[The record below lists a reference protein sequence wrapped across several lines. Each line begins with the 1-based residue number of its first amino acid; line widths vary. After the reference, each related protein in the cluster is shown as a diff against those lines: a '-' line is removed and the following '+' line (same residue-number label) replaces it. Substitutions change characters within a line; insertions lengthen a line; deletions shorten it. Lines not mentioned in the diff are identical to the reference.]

1 MAPQGGV
8 AESGVVEHCQVFI
21 NCTARQIGRQAVLI
35 GLQARGNPAIV
46 RARELWRSDVI
57 ERMLIVRVISPTAS
71 SARKVGLLVQDNL
84 FNSDGRHPAA
94 DLVLR
99 GIVPAV
105 NHEDIRHC
113 ISFRVSLHLGCRPDG
128 RLTSNHC
135 KPLLQ
140 FQFGFSE
147 NRWEVSRLH

>member
-1 MAPQGGV
+1 
-8 AESGVVEHCQVFI
+8 
-21 NCTARQIGRQAVLI
+21 
-35 GLQARGNPAIV
+35 V
-46 RARELWRSDVI
+46 RARELWRSDAI
-57 ERMLIVRVISPTAS
+57 ERPLIVSVISPIAS
-71 SARKVGLLVQDNL
+71 SARKVGLLVQDDL
-84 FNSDGRHPAA
+84 FNSDGRQPAA

-105 NHEDIRHC
+105 NHEDLRHC
-113 ISFRVSLHLGCRPDG
+113 ISLRVSLYFGCRPDR

-140 FQFGFSE
+140 SQFGFSE